1 MVPPSEQK
9 VVKIPSFDFASVWAW
24 NISIILVS
32 MDVCPWYAFSFNKPC
47 IQMYSSSHFS
57 IELTY
62 SIVLFMVMPFCW
74 TPLIKHC
81 SSSSNFSLDLWM
93 LIKILDLKCINIL
106 ELHSLNVF
114 LHSFINTLQFNNN
127 HDKYKHYN
135 LSIRQKWNSVNLG
148 HSKNLFNVNFHCC
161 ITGGS

>member
-1 MVPPSEQK
+1 MICHLYWHETFLSFLCQWK
-9 VVKIPSFDFASVWAW
+9 YAHDIP
-24 NISIILVS
+24 
-32 MDVCPWYAFSFNKPC
+32 FSFNKPC
-47 IQMYSSSHFS
+47 IRMYSSSHFP
-57 IELTY
+57 IEFTY
-62 SIVLFMVMPFCW
+62 SIVLFMVMPSCW
-74 TPLIKHC
+74 TPLINHC
-81 SSSSNFSLDLWM
+81 SSSSYFSLEIWM

-127 HDKYKHYN
+127 HDKYKHN
-135 LSIRQKWNSVNLG
+135 MPVRQKWISVNFW